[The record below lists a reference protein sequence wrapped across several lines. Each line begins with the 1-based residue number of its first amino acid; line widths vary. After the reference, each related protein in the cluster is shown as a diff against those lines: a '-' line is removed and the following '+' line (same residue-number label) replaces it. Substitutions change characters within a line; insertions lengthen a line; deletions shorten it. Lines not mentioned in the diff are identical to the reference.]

1 MDFYICKKA
10 LDKTIEFHGSIGCD
24 DIARL
29 RLDALDRALLNN
41 GAENAADSLLILE
54 MLFRRHAEQTGEQIV
69 KGAVLP

>member
-1 MDFYICKKA
+1 MEFYICRK
-10 LDKTIEFHGSIGCD
+10 DFDESIEFRGSIGMHE
-24 DIARL
+24 IGNL
-29 RLDALDRALLNN
+29 QLDALDRALLNG

>member
-1 MDFYICKKA
+1 MDFYICKK
-10 LDKTIEFHGSIGCD
+10 DFDNSIEFRGSISCD
-24 DIARL
+24 DIGRL
-29 RLDALDRALLNN
+29 RLDALDRALLND

>member
-1 MDFYICKKA
+1 MTTKKQVQVGWA
-10 LDKTIEFHGSIGCD
+10 VT
-24 DIARL
+24 
-29 RLDALDRALLNN
+29 ALDRALLND

>member
-1 MDFYICKKA
+1 MDFYICR
-10 LDKTIEFHGSIGCD
+10 KTFDESIEFRGSIGCD

-29 RLDALDRALLNN
+29 RLDALDRALLND
-41 GAENAADSLLILE
+41 GAENAADFLLILE